1 MPTTPSPLPTAYLLS
16 TIHSKD
22 VRFPCVTL
30 YQCGIFVH
38 SYTLKLQ
45 AGGFCEMLVPVVA
58 TARYHTS
65 KEFNPNADS
74 FETFKCYV
82 IVVTVMKILFHGFSF
97 PGEY

>member
-1 MPTTPSPLPTAYLLS
+1 
-16 TIHSKD
+16 
-22 VRFPCVTL
+22 
-30 YQCGIFVH
+30 
-38 SYTLKLQ
+38 
-45 AGGFCEMLVPVVA
+45 MLVPVVA

-82 IVVTVMKILFHGFSF
+82 IVVIVMKILFHGFSF